1 MHKILRWFES
11 NLTSLVLAL
20 LLALSVWIVAS
31 LDQNPPEEA
40 DLPGAVPIDITGLA
54 PNLIITNDYSKT
66 VNVRLRAQQ
75 ETWRSLSSEDVV
87 ATVDLS
93 NLEPGSHTV
102 RVNFEVNS
110 QAILVAAN
118 PSHIRIDLEERYERE
133 LPVQLSLNGEPA
145 IGYIVGQVALNPS
158 LVTVQGPRSRVQLIS
173 EVRATANIEGS
184 RSSFRNALQ
193 LIALDSDGNRVE
205 NVTIAP
211 LSVEVTVPITQ
222 EAGYRDIS
230 VLVSTIGRPAPGY
243 YVTGI
248 LSTPQRITVQGDP
261 SVIESM
267 QPYAETDTIDLTNLT
282 DDLIREV
289 PLNLPPGVTPI
300 DSQTVEVLIS
310 IAAQLSSR
318 TVLDVPVQG
327 VGLGDPLAATFSPN
341 NLDVILS
348 GPLTVL
354 DGLDPATDITALVDL
369 TGLGPGTFQLEPRV
383 EISNGDVQVE
393 SVFPIVIEVTIAPD
407 TSPPGN

>member
-1 MHKILRWFES
+1 
-11 NLTSLVLAL
+11 VLAL

-40 DLPGAVPIDITGLA
+40 DLPDAIPIDITGLA
-54 PNLIITNDYSKT
+54 PNLVITNDYSKT
-66 VNVRLRAQQ
+66 TNVRLRAQQ
-75 ETWRSLSSEDVV
+75 ETWRSLSAEDVV
-87 ATVDLS
+87 VTADLTD
-93 NLEPGSHTV
+93 LGPGTHQV
-102 RVNFEVNS
+102 ELQFEIS
-110 QAILVAAN
+110 EQAIKVSAN

-133 LPVQLSLNGEPA
+133 MPIQLNLNGEPA
-145 IGYIVGQVALNPS
+145 IGYIVGQTVLDPS

-173 EVRATANIEGS
+173 EIRATANIEGS

-193 LIALDSDGNRVE
+193 LIALDSDGNRVDD
-205 NVTIAP
+205 VTITP

-243 YVTGI
+243 YVTSI

-267 QPYAETDTIDLTNLT
+267 QPYAETETIDLTNLT

-318 TVLDVPVQG
+318 TVLDVPITG
-327 VGLGDPLAATFSPN
+327 VGLSDSLAATFSPN

-354 DGLDPATDITALVDL
+354 DGLDPANDIVALVDL
-369 TGLGPGTFQLEPRV
+369 TGLGPGTFQVEPRV

-393 SVFPIVIEVTIAPD
+393 SVFPIVIEVKIAPD
-407 TSPPGN
+407 TTPTGN